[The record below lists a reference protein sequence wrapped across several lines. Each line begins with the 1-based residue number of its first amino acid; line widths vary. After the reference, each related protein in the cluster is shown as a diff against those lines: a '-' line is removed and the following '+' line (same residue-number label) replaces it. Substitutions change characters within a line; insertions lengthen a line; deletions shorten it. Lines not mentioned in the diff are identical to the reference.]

1 MARVLIAT
9 GDAGE
14 SFEVLYMYYRLKE
27 AGHEPHIGAPTKK
40 ALRLVIHDF
49 EPDQETYIERPGYRF
64 EADIAFADANP
75 DDYDGLVITGGRA
88 PEYIRLN
95 TALRE
100 IVRDFFAKE
109 KPVGAICHAA
119 QVLIA
124 AGVVRDRQVAA
135 YEAMEPDVTAA
146 GGSFQDQALVED
158 GHLVSSRVWPDIWA
172 FSRGFLEQ
180 LDRYGV
186 AAGSNA
192 RSLGA

>member
-27 AGHEPHIGAPTKK
+27 EGHEPHIGAVTKK

-49 EPDQETYIERPGYRF
+49 EPDIETYVERPGYRF
-64 EADIAFADANP
+64 EADVAFADVNP

-88 PEYIRLN
+88 PEFIRLN
-95 TALRE
+95 PAMRA
-100 IVRDFFAKE
+100 IVRHFFETE

-124 AGVVRDRQVAA
+124 AGVVRGRQVAA

-146 GGSFQDQALVED
+146 GGLFQDRELVED
-158 GHLVSSRVWPDIWA
+158 GNLVSSRVWPDIWA
-172 FSRGFLEQ
+172 FSRGFIERLAQYAPLTTRE
-180 LDRYGV
+180 R
-186 AAGSNA
+186 
-192 RSLGA
+192 

>member
-27 AGHEPHIGAPTKK
+27 EGHEPHIGAVTKK

-49 EPDQETYIERPGYRF
+49 EPDLETYVERPGYRF
-64 EADIAFADANP
+64 EADVAFADVNP

-88 PEYIRLN
+88 PEFIRLN
-95 TALRE
+95 PAMRA
-100 IVRDFFAKE
+100 IVRHFFETE

-124 AGVVRDRQVAA
+124 AGVVRGRQVAA

-146 GGSFQDQALVED
+146 GGLFQDRELVED
-158 GHLVSSRVWPDIWA
+158 GNLVSSRVWPDIWA
-172 FSRGFLEQ
+172 FSRGFIERLAQYAPLATRE
-180 LDRYGV
+180 R
-186 AAGSNA
+186 
-192 RSLGA
+192 

>member
-27 AGHEPHIGAPTKK
+27 EGHEPHIGAVTKK

-49 EPDQETYIERPGYRF
+49 EPELETYVERPGYRF
-64 EADIAFADANP
+64 EADVAFADVNP

-88 PEYIRLN
+88 PEFIRLN
-95 TALRE
+95 PAMRA
-100 IVRDFFAKE
+100 IVRHFFETE

-124 AGVVRDRQVAA
+124 AGVVRGRHVAA

-146 GGSFQDQALVED
+146 GGLFQDRELVED
-158 GHLVSSRVWPDIWA
+158 GNLVSSRVWPDIWA
-172 FSRGFLEQ
+172 FSRGFIERLAQ
-180 LDRYGV
+180 YAPL
-186 AAGSNA
+186 AAGQ
-192 RSLGA
+192 R

>member
-27 AGHEPHIGAPTKK
+27 EGHEPHIGAVTKK

-49 EPDQETYIERPGYRF
+49 EPDLETYVERPGYRF
-64 EADIAFADANP
+64 EADVAFADVNP

-88 PEYIRLN
+88 PEFIRLN
-95 TALRE
+95 PAMRA
-100 IVRDFFAKE
+100 IVRHFFENE

-124 AGVVRDRQVAA
+124 AGVVRGRKVAA

-146 GGSFQDQALVED
+146 GGLFQDRELVED

-172 FSRGFLEQ
+172 FSRGFIERLAQ
-180 LDRYGV
+180 YTPL
-186 AAGSNA
+186 AA
-192 RSLGA
+192 RER

>member
-27 AGHEPHIGAPTKK
+27 EGHEPHIGAVTKK

-49 EPDQETYIERPGYRF
+49 EPDLETYVERPGYRF
-64 EADIAFADANP
+64 EADVAFADVNP

-88 PEYIRLN
+88 PEFIRLN
-95 TALRE
+95 PAMRA
-100 IVRDFFAKE
+100 IVRHFFETE

-124 AGVVRDRQVAA
+124 AGVVRGRQVAA

-146 GGSFQDQALVED
+146 GGLFQDRELVED
-158 GHLVSSRVWPDIWA
+158 GNLVSSRVWPDIWA
-172 FSRGFLEQ
+172 FSRGFIERLAQ
-180 LDRYGV
+180 YTPL
-186 AAGSNA
+186 AA
-192 RSLGA
+192 RER

>member
-27 AGHEPHIGAPTKK
+27 EGHEPHIGAVTKK

-49 EPDQETYIERPGYRF
+49 EPDLETYVERPGYRF
-64 EADIAFADANP
+64 EADVAFADVNP

-88 PEYIRLN
+88 PEFIRLN
-95 TALRE
+95 PAMRA
-100 IVRDFFAKE
+100 IVRHFFETE

-124 AGVVRDRQVAA
+124 AGVVRGRQVAA

-146 GGSFQDQALVED
+146 GGLFQDRELVED
-158 GHLVSSRVWPDIWA
+158 GNLVSSRVWPDIWA
-172 FSRGFLEQ
+172 FSRGFIERLAQ
-180 LDRYGV
+180 YAPL
-186 AAGSNA
+186 AA
-192 RSLGA
+192 RER

>member
-27 AGHEPHIGAPTKK
+27 EGHEPHIGAVTKK

-49 EPDQETYIERPGYRF
+49 EPDIETYVERPGYRF
-64 EADIAFADANP
+64 EADVAFADVNP

-88 PEYIRLN
+88 PEFIRLN
-95 TALRE
+95 PAMRA
-100 IVRDFFAKE
+100 IVRHFFETE

-124 AGVVRDRQVAA
+124 AGVVRGRQVAA

-146 GGSFQDQALVED
+146 GGLFQDRELVED
-158 GHLVSSRVWPDIWA
+158 GNLVSSRVWPDIWA
-172 FSRGFLEQ
+172 FSRGFIERLAQ
-180 LDRYGV
+180 YAPLV
-186 AAGSNA
+186 A
-192 RSLGA
+192 RER

>member
-27 AGHEPHIGAPTKK
+27 EGHEPHIGAVTKK

-49 EPDQETYIERPGYRF
+49 EPDLETYVERPGYRF
-64 EADIAFADANP
+64 EADVAFADVNP

-88 PEYIRLN
+88 PEFIRLN
-95 TALRE
+95 PAMRA
-100 IVRDFFAKE
+100 IVRHFFETE

-124 AGVVRDRQVAA
+124 AGVVRGRQVAA

-146 GGSFQDQALVED
+146 GGLFQDRELVED
-158 GHLVSSRVWPDIWA
+158 GNLVSSRVWPDIWA
-172 FSRGFLEQ
+172 FSRGFIERLAQ
-180 LDRYGV
+180 YAPLV
-186 AAGSNA
+186 A
-192 RSLGA
+192 RER

>member
-64 EADIAFADANP
+64 EADVSFADVNP
-75 DDYDGLVITGGRA
+75 AEYDGLVITGGRA

-95 TALRE
+95 PALRA
-100 IVRDFFAKE
+100 IVRDFFEKE

-146 GGSFQDQALVED
+146 GGQFQDREVVED
-158 GHLVSSRVWPDIWA
+158 GHLVSSRVWPDIAA
-172 FSRGFLEQ
+172 FSRGVLEQ
-180 LDRYGV
+180 LDRYTGD
-186 AAGSNA
+186 AAAKA

>member
-27 AGHEPHIGAPTKK
+27 EGHEPHIGAVTKK

-49 EPDQETYIERPGYRF
+49 EPDLETYVEQPGYRF
-64 EADIAFADANP
+64 EADVAFADVNP

-88 PEYIRLN
+88 PEFIRLN
-95 TALRE
+95 PAMRA
-100 IVRDFFAKE
+100 IVRHFFETE

-124 AGVVRDRQVAA
+124 AGVVRGRQVAA

-146 GGSFQDQALVED
+146 GGLFQDRELVED
-158 GHLVSSRVWPDIWA
+158 GNLVSSRVWPDIWA
-172 FSRGFLEQ
+172 FSRGFIERLAQ
-180 LDRYGV
+180 YTPL
-186 AAGSNA
+186 AA
-192 RSLGA
+192 RER

>member
-27 AGHEPHIGAPTKK
+27 EGHEPHIGAVTKK

-49 EPDQETYIERPGYRF
+49 EPDLETYVERPGYRF
-64 EADIAFADANP
+64 EADVAFADVNP

-88 PEYIRLN
+88 PEFIRLN
-95 TALRE
+95 PAMRA
-100 IVRDFFAKE
+100 IVRHFFETE

-124 AGVVRDRQVAA
+124 AGVVRGRQVAA

-146 GGSFQDQALVED
+146 GGLFQDRELVED
-158 GHLVSSRVWPDIWA
+158 GNLVSSRVWPDIWA
-172 FSRGFLEQ
+172 FSRGFIERLAQYAPLTTRE
-180 LDRYGV
+180 R
-186 AAGSNA
+186 
-192 RSLGA
+192 

>member
-27 AGHEPHIGAPTKK
+27 EGHEPHIGAVTKK

-49 EPDQETYIERPGYRF
+49 EPDIETYVERPGYRF
-64 EADIAFADANP
+64 EADVAFADVNP

-88 PEYIRLN
+88 PEFIRLN
-95 TALRE
+95 PAMRA
-100 IVRDFFAKE
+100 IVRHFFETE

-124 AGVVRDRQVAA
+124 AGVVRGRQVAA

-146 GGSFQDQALVED
+146 GGLFQDRELVED
-158 GHLVSSRVWPDIWA
+158 GNLVSSRVWPDIWA
-172 FSRGFLEQ
+172 FSRGFIERLAQ
-180 LDRYGV
+180 YAPLV
-186 AAGSNA
+186 ATE
-192 RSLGA
+192 R